1 MADGILQECERIINT
16 FSNIPQPFYVEDL
29 VIVQPSER
37 KIYLKQIEPL
47 EWTLRLL
54 GYNLVDEYIFRKQ
67 YEEGNDLDD
76 IRMGEIHIYDE
87 TRRAYVKWQEEGSDG
102 VRVWKEDKG
111 MEAKPW
117 RTFAVCKRLQ
127 QQMGLWT

>member
-16 FSNIPQPFYVEDL
+16 FLNIPQPFYVEDI

-47 EWTLRLL
+47 EWTSRLL
-54 GYNLVDEYIFRKQ
+54 GYNSVDEYIFRKQ

-76 IRMGEIHIYDE
+76 IRMGEYTYTTKH
-87 TRRAYVKWQEEGSDG
+87 EGH
-102 VRVWKEDKG
+102 
-111 MEAKPW
+111 M
-117 RTFAVCKRLQ
+117 
-127 QQMGLWT
+127 